1 LRSFC
6 FLNKR
11 PSTRKQKALNKK
23 TKGPQ
28 QENKGTSARKQMDLG
43 KKTKGPQQ
51 ENKRPSDFL
60 LRALYFLA

>member
-1 LRSFC
+1 LGA
-6 FLNKR
+6 
-11 PSTRKQKALNKK
+11 RKQKVLNKK

-51 ENKRPSDFL
+51 ENKRT
-60 LRALYFLA
+60 